1 METFDYFFG
10 NYLAT
15 LVLRHADI
23 LSSTLQHE
31 SMSAAEGQQVAK
43 MTVAT
48 LKSIRNDES
57 YDGFWKSV
65 TLKATHFAVS
75 EPKLPRRR
83 KIPKR
88 YDSGSH
94 SGDYHTTPESYYKQ
108 LYFEAFDLIINGIEI
123 SLDFVFIN

>member
-1 METFDYFFG
+1 
-10 NYLAT
+10 
-15 LVLRHADI
+15 
-23 LSSTLQHE
+23 
-31 SMSAAEGQQVAK
+31 

-65 TLKATHFAVS
+65 TLKATHLAVG

-94 SGDYHTTPESYYKQ
+94 SGDYHQRVGQSVRIPGLLLKEMLSFIFLKILSLLGEY
-108 LYFEAFDLIINGIEI
+108 LI
-123 SLDFVFIN
+123 SLEMSWVSSRASFITLDFFKVSQAAKFKEWP